1 MDWKN
6 YRKRYSVFLASLQQT
21 EMIYFHAAK
30 AIPDTPTKIKEE
42 DKEETPFLVNLSRQS
57 FRQVS
62 DEWRTDHMLLDIEPI
77 VQLVFDGKKERILA
91 YHELAMLIAHLEA
104 FVTDTLKTVWLLD
117 PSILETTTPTGKKA
131 LKDFGTSALS
141 SLSSEQLERISD
153 DAIWDLM
160 RKSTDAYMN
169 YLVKTLS
176 LSIST
181 NYGLL
186 YRANLDRHAIVHNG
200 GVITQ
205 DKYIGKL
212 NEKERQGLVAGE
224 PIPINSEYIS
234 RIYNLVQ
241 TLGEGIFTE
250 VSRRYFGVP
259 GPLKEYEQIV
269 DRESPTK
276 KRLSPKLESAARQA
290 ITNSGGPG
298 KVVSNYQ
305 EVKDEM
311 IRLINEDD
319 L

>member
-1 MDWKN
+1 M
-6 YRKRYSVFLASLQQT
+6 
-21 EMIYFHAAK
+21 AA
-30 AIPDTPTKIKEE
+30 
-42 DKEETPFLVNLSRQS
+42 
-57 FRQVS
+57 
-62 DEWRTDHMLLDIEPI
+62 
-77 VQLVFDGKKERILA
+77 
-91 YHELAMLIAHLEA
+91 Y
-104 FVTDTLKTVWLLD
+104 